1 MDNQIDGGVLGP
13 ASHTNEADRFGF
25 QGWAGAL
32 LWITLIIVAVLAL
45 FVGGGWAQTTA
56 PESSLDSKIRFQS
69 GQVTAKQ
76 GSTLQINNQNY
87 TLAPEAL
94 IKDDEGK
101 PRAEKD
107 LTPGTEVR
115 FHVKRG
121 DIDQIV
127 VVLTR

>member
-1 MDNQIDGGVLGP
+1 MRKHVILILLMVGSVP
-13 ASHTNEADRFGF
+13 AV
-25 QGWAGAL
+25 GAS
-32 LWITLIIVAVLAL
+32 
-45 FVGGGWAQTTA
+45 GSWAQTTS
-56 PESSLDSKIRFQS
+56 PESTVSFQS

-76 GSTLQINNQNY
+76 GSILQINNQNY
-87 TLAPEAL
+87 TLAPEAI

-101 PRAEKD
+101 PRGEKD

-127 VVLTR
+127 VVLPR